1 MAGYGAGAV
10 ILMAIAG
17 GLGALSRW
25 GADTWLKRHVPALAS
40 LAVINTLGSLLLGLL
55 MGATTGAGE
64 GHDALGELA
73 LGSLSVSGATAVL
86 VAGTGFLGGF
96 TTFSTVAVGLV
107 TDLLAP
113 PEAAEPAASPRSAV
127 RRSAVVRRYAVVCR
141 YAVAA
146 LVAVGMLGV
155 ACAAWWLGFALTSS

>member
-17 GLGALSRW
+17 GLGALARW
-25 GADTWLKRHVPALAS
+25 GADTWLKRYVPPLAS

-55 MGATTGAGE
+55 MGATAGAGE
-64 GHDALGELA
+64 GPDALGELS
-73 LGSLSVSGATAVL
+73 LGRISVSGAAAVL
-86 VAGTGFLGGF
+86 VLGTGFLGGF

-113 PEAAEPAASPRSAV
+113 PEAADPAASPRSTL
-127 RRSAVVRRYAVVCR
+127 RR

-155 ACAAWWLGFALTSS
+155 ACATWGLGFALTSS

>member
-17 GLGALSRW
+17 GLGALARW
-25 GADTWLKRHVPALAS
+25 GADTWLKRHVTPLAS

-55 MGATTGAGE
+55 MGAATGAGE
-64 GHDALGELA
+64 GPDALGELS
-73 LGSLSVSGATAVL
+73 LGPVSVSGAAAVL
-86 VAGTGFLGGF
+86 VLGAGFLGGF

-113 PEAAEPAASPRSAV
+113 PEAAEPAASPRSTV
-127 RRSAVVRRYAVVCR
+127 HRYAVVFR

>member
-10 ILMAIAG
+10 LLMAIAG
-17 GLGALSRW
+17 GLGALARW
-25 GADTWLKRHVPALAS
+25 GADSWLKRHVPPLAS
-40 LAVINTLGSLLLGLL
+40 LAVINTVGSLLLGLL
-55 MGATTGAGE
+55 MGAATGAGE
-64 GHDALGELA
+64 GPDALCELS
-73 LGSLSVSGATAVL
+73 LGPVSVSGAAAVL
-86 VAGTGFLGGF
+86 VMGTGFLGGF

-113 PEAAEPAASPRSAV
+113 PEAAEPAASPRSTLH
-127 RRSAVVRRYAVVCR
+127 RYAVVCR

-155 ACAAWWLGFALTSS
+155 ACAAWGLGFALTSS

>member
-1 MAGYGAGAV
+1 MMAGAGAGAV
-10 ILMAIAG
+10 ILMAITG
-17 GLGALSRW
+17 GLGALARW
-25 GADTWLKRHVPALAS
+25 GVDSRLKRHLPALGS
-40 LAVINTLGSLLLGLL
+40 LAVINILGSLVLGLL
-55 MGATTGAGE
+55 MGAAVRAEE
-64 GHDALGELA
+64 GQAALGELS
-73 LGSLSVSGATAVL
+73 LGSLAMSGATAVL
-86 VAGTGFLGGF
+86 VLGTGFLGGF

-113 PEAAEPAASPRSAV
+113 PEAADPAASPRSTL
-127 RRSAVVRRYAVVCR
+127 RRYAVVCR

>member
-10 ILMAIAG
+10 ILMAIVG
-17 GLGALSRW
+17 GLGALARW
-25 GADTWLKRHVPALAS
+25 GADTWLKRYVPPLAS

-55 MGATTGAGE
+55 MGATAGAGE
-64 GHDALGELA
+64 GPDALGELS
-73 LGSLSVSGATAVL
+73 LGRISVSGAAAVL
-86 VAGTGFLGGF
+86 VLGTGFLGGF

-113 PEAAEPAASPRSAV
+113 PEAADPAASPRSTL
-127 RRSAVVRRYAVVCR
+127 RR

-155 ACAAWWLGFALTSS
+155 ACATWGLGFALTSS

>member
-1 MAGYGAGAV
+1 MMAGAGTGAV
-10 ILMAIAG
+10 LLMAIAG
-17 GLGALSRW
+17 GLGALARW
-25 GADTWLKRHVPALAS
+25 GVDSWLKRHLPALGS

-55 MGATTGAGE
+55 MGAGE
-64 GHDALGELA
+64 GPDALGEVS
-73 LGSLSVSGATAVL
+73 LGRISVSGAAAVL
-86 VAGTGFLGGF
+86 VLGTGFLGGF

-113 PEAAEPAASPRSAV
+113 PEAADPAASPRSTL
-127 RRSAVVRRYAVVCR
+127 RR

>member
-1 MAGYGAGAV
+1 MASYGAGAV

-17 GLGALSRW
+17 GLGALARW
-25 GADTWLKRHVPALAS
+25 GADTWLKRYVPPLAS

-55 MGATTGAGE
+55 MGATAGAGE
-64 GHDALGELA
+64 GPDALGELS
-73 LGSLSVSGATAVL
+73 LGRISVSGAAAVL
-86 VAGTGFLGGF
+86 VLGTGFLGGF

-113 PEAAEPAASPRSAV
+113 PEAADPAASPRSTL
-127 RRSAVVRRYAVVCR
+127 RR

>member
-17 GLGALSRW
+17 GLGALARW
-25 GADTWLKRHVPALAS
+25 GADTWLKRYVPPLAS

-55 MGATTGAGE
+55 MGAGE
-64 GHDALGELA
+64 GPDALGEVS
-73 LGSLSVSGATAVL
+73 LGRISVSGAAAVL
-86 VAGTGFLGGF
+86 VLGTGFLGGF

-113 PEAAEPAASPRSAV
+113 PEAADPAASPRSTL
-127 RRSAVVRRYAVVCR
+127 RR

>member
-1 MAGYGAGAV
+1 MASYGAGAV
-10 ILMAIAG
+10 IFMAIAG
-17 GLGALSRW
+17 GLGALARW
-25 GADTWLKRHVPALAS
+25 GADTWLKRYVPPLAS

-55 MGATTGAGE
+55 MGATAGAGE
-64 GHDALGELA
+64 GPDALGELS
-73 LGSLSVSGATAVL
+73 LGRISVSGAAAVL
-86 VAGTGFLGGF
+86 VLGTGFLGGF

-113 PEAAEPAASPRSAV
+113 PEAADPAASPRSTL
-127 RRSAVVRRYAVVCR
+127 RR

-155 ACAAWWLGFALTSS
+155 ACATWGLGFALTSS

>member
-10 ILMAIAG
+10 LLMAIAG
-17 GLGALSRW
+17 GLGALARW
-25 GADTWLKRHVPALAS
+25 GADSWLKRHVPPLAS
-40 LAVINTLGSLLLGLL
+40 LAVINTVGSLLLGLL
-55 MGATTGAGE
+55 MGAATGAGE
-64 GHDALGELA
+64 GPDALGELS
-73 LGSLSVSGATAVL
+73 LGPVSVSGAAAVL
-86 VAGTGFLGGF
+86 VMGTGFLGGF

-113 PEAAEPAASPRSAV
+113 PEAAEPAASPRSTLH
-127 RRSAVVRRYAVVCR
+127 RYAVVCR

-155 ACAAWWLGFALTSS
+155 ACAAWGLGFALTSS

>member
-1 MAGYGAGAV
+1 MMAGAGTGAV
-10 ILMAIAG
+10 LLMAIAG
-17 GLGALSRW
+17 GLGALARW
-25 GADTWLKRHVPALAS
+25 GVDSWLKRHLPALGS

-55 MGATTGAGE
+55 MGAGE
-64 GHDALGELA
+64 GPDALGEVS
-73 LGSLSVSGATAVL
+73 LGRISVSGAAAVL
-86 VAGTGFLGGF
+86 VLGPGFLGGF

-113 PEAAEPAASPRSAV
+113 PEAADPAASPRSTL
-127 RRSAVVRRYAVVCR
+127 RR

>member
-1 MAGYGAGAV
+1 M
-10 ILMAIAG
+10 LFRSAIAG
-17 GLGALSRW
+17 GLGALARW
-25 GADTWLKRHVPALAS
+25 GVDSWLKRHLPALGS

-55 MGATTGAGE
+55 MGAGE
-64 GHDALGELA
+64 GPDALGEVS
-73 LGSLSVSGATAVL
+73 LGRISVSGAAAVL
-86 VAGTGFLGGF
+86 VLGTGFLGGF

-113 PEAAEPAASPRSAV
+113 PEAADPAASPRSTL
-127 RRSAVVRRYAVVCR
+127 RRYAVVFR

-146 LVAVGMLGV
+146 VVSVGMLGV

>member
-1 MAGYGAGAV
+1 MASYGAGAV

-17 GLGALSRW
+17 GLGALARW
-25 GADTWLKRHVPALAS
+25 SADTWLKRYVPPLAS

-55 MGATTGAGE
+55 MGAGE
-64 GHDALGELA
+64 GPDALGEVS
-73 LGSLSVSGATAVL
+73 LGRISVSGAAAVL
-86 VAGTGFLGGF
+86 VLGTGFLGGF

-113 PEAAEPAASPRSAV
+113 PEAADPAASPRSTL
-127 RRSAVVRRYAVVCR
+127 RR

>member
-10 ILMAIAG
+10 LLMAIAG
-17 GLGALSRW
+17 GLGALARW
-25 GADTWLKRHVPALAS
+25 GADSWLKRHVPPLAS

-55 MGATTGAGE
+55 MGAATGAGE
-64 GHDALGELA
+64 GPDALGELS
-73 LGSLSVSGATAVL
+73 LGPVSVSGAAAVL
-86 VAGTGFLGGF
+86 VMGTGFLGGF

-113 PEAAEPAASPRSAV
+113 PEAAEPAASPRSTLH
-127 RRSAVVRRYAVVCR
+127 RYAVVCR

-155 ACAAWWLGFALTSS
+155 ACAAWGLGFALTSS

>member
-1 MAGYGAGAV
+1 MASYGAGAV

-17 GLGALSRW
+17 GLGALARW
-25 GADTWLKRHVPALAS
+25 GVDSWLKRHLPALGS
-40 LAVINTLGSLLLGLL
+40 LAVINTLGSLVLGLL

-64 GHDALGELA
+64 GPDALGEVS
-73 LGSLSVSGATAVL
+73 LGRISVSGAAAVL
-86 VAGTGFLGGF
+86 VLGTGFLGGF

-113 PEAAEPAASPRSAV
+113 PEAADPAASPRSTL
-127 RRSAVVRRYAVVCR
+127 RR

>member
-1 MAGYGAGAV
+1 MAGAGAGAV
-10 ILMAIAG
+10 LLMAIAG
-17 GLGALSRW
+17 GLGALARW
-25 GADTWLKRHVPALAS
+25 GVDSWLKRHLPALGS
-40 LAVINTLGSLLLGLL
+40 LAVINTLGSLVLGLL

-64 GHDALGELA
+64 GHDVLGELA

-107 TDLLAP
+107 TDFLVAP
-113 PEAAEPAASPRSAV
+113 QADDPVASPRPAGC
-127 RRSAVVRRYAVVCR
+127 RYAVVCRYAMVCR

-146 LVAVGMLGV
+146 LVAVGMLGA
-155 ACAAWWLGFALTSS
+155 ACAAWGLGFALTSS

>member
-1 MAGYGAGAV
+1 MMAGAGTGAV
-10 ILMAIAG
+10 LLMAIAG
-17 GLGALSRW
+17 GLGALARW
-25 GADTWLKRHVPALAS
+25 GVDSWLKRHLPALGS

-55 MGATTGAGE
+55 MGAGE
-64 GHDALGELA
+64 GPDALGEVS
-73 LGSLSVSGATAVL
+73 LGRISVSGAAAVL
-86 VAGTGFLGGF
+86 VLGTGFLGGF

-113 PEAAEPAASPRSAV
+113 PEAADPAASPRSTL
-127 RRSAVVRRYAVVCR
+127 RRYAVVCR

>member
-1 MAGYGAGAV
+1 MVGYGAGAV

-17 GLGALSRW
+17 GLGALARW
-25 GADTWLKRHVPALAS
+25 CADTWLKRHVPPLAS
-40 LAVINTLGSLLLGLL
+40 LAVINTLGSFLLGLL
-55 MGATTGAGE
+55 MGAATGAGE
-64 GHDALGELA
+64 GPDALGELL
-73 LGSLSVSGATAVL
+73 LGPVAVSGAAAVL
-86 VAGTGFLGGF
+86 VLGTGFLGGF

-113 PEAAEPAASPRSAV
+113 PEAAEPAASPRSTL
-127 RRSAVVRRYAVVCR
+127 RRYAVVFR

-146 LVAVGMLGV
+146 VVSVGMLGV

>member
-17 GLGALSRW
+17 GLGALARW
-25 GADTWLKRHVPALAS
+25 GADTWLKRYVPPLAS

-55 MGATTGAGE
+55 MGATAGAGE
-64 GHDALGELA
+64 GPDALGELS
-73 LGSLSVSGATAVL
+73 LGRISVSGAAAVL
-86 VAGTGFLGGF
+86 VLGTGFLGGF

-113 PEAAEPAASPRSAV
+113 PEAADPAASPRSTL
-127 RRSAVVRRYAVVCR
+127 RR

>member
-1 MAGYGAGAV
+1 MMAGAGTGAV
-10 ILMAIAG
+10 LLMAIAG
-17 GLGALSRW
+17 GLGALARW
-25 GADTWLKRHVPALAS
+25 GVDSWLKRHLPALGS

-55 MGATTGAGE
+55 MGAGE
-64 GHDALGELA
+64 GPDALGEVS
-73 LGSLSVSGATAVL
+73 LGRISVSGAAAVL
-86 VAGTGFLGGF
+86 VLGTGFLGGF

-113 PEAAEPAASPRSAV
+113 PEAADPAASPRSTL
-127 RRSAVVRRYAVVCR
+127 RRYAVVFR

-146 LVAVGMLGV
+146 VVSVGMLGV